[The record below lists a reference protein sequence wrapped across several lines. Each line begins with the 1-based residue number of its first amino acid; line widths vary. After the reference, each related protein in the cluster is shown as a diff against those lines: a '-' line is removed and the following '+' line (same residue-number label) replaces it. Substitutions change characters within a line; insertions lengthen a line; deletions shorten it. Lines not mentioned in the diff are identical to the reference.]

1 MHSVRRDDRQGLHRD
16 FDPTGQ
22 DGKDFRN
29 SCDRWCNI
37 GIYLRDQTP
46 EEGPLW
52 VVPGSHKLPRDIGRA
67 GLDFNEYY
75 APQARRICCSAG
87 DAVIFDCL
95 TIHAGGKHVQR
106 DRPGCFH
113 SYRSAETVTNDYY
126 RFSLVV
132 LTGRSWK
139 GKRVSKLVATIVN
152 FRITIQLL
160 LV

>member
-1 MHSVRRDDRQGLHRD
+1 M
-16 FDPTGQ
+16 
-22 DGKDFRN
+22 
-29 SCDRWCNI
+29 
-37 GIYLRDQTP
+37 
-46 EEGPLW
+46 
-52 VVPGSHKLPRDIGRA
+52 PGSHKLPRDIGRA